1 MKGYHSH
8 LETVP
13 TLEELPTGF
22 YSVAARSMML
32 GLPEEIDEGHACGI
46 IRFYYY
52 NRNMITLVMDIDDGD
67 FKNYIMFRRTASYL
81 WFLRVC

>member
-1 MKGYHSH
+1 MKGYHAQ

-13 TLEELPTGF
+13 ALEELSTGL

-32 GLPEEIDEGHACGI
+32 GLPEEIGEGHACGI

-52 NRNMITLVMDIDDGD
+52 NRNMTTLVMDIDDGD
-67 FKNYIMFRRTASYL
+67 YKHYMFARRTPANPWSQI
-81 WFLRVC
+81 VG